1 MWMHHKRNF
10 IYCRNDNK
18 NLRTLKPSFYLFNHN
33 SILPRPFSI
42 GWMHFGHA
50 SLTKYNRFIFQMIFH
65 IILMIEREKNPK
77 ERIDVNESTESLS
90 RFMRVCVCAMD
101 RRKIQIKCGIA
112 KWKWIQWI
120 IEKCKLCDSFHKI
133 FAPFRLSSTHINWLH
148 WIARIHIRFTIFSK
162 KLSRNSRWMEKAKF
176 PECRQ
181 RKW

>member
-1 MWMHHKRNF
+1 MRYKLNRGCTHATILSETTQFWFNEAITARESKKNEFGFMWMHHKRNY

-90 RFMRVCVCAMD
+90 RFMRVCVYVCVYV
-101 RRKIQIKCGIA
+101 
-112 KWKWIQWI
+112 QWI
-120 IEKCKLCDSFHKI
+120 EGKL
-133 FAPFRLSSTHINWLH
+133 R
-148 WIARIHIRFTIFSK
+148 
-162 KLSRNSRWMEKAKF
+162 
-176 PECRQ
+176 
-181 RKW
+181 